1 MKFNTLKYIN
11 LFLAISTIIIIF
23 NFYEFV
29 VEKSTMQYSDWH
41 YYQGGFVRR
50 GLPGEIFYQLYN
62 LTKIPLDLIVFVFVS
77 SFYVLFGIFL

>member
-29 VEKSTMQYSDWH
+29 VEKSTMQYSDWLIN
-41 YYQGGFVRR
+41 YQGGFV
-50 GLPGEIFYQLYN
+50 N
-62 LTKIPLDLIVFVFVS
+62 
-77 SFYVLFGIFL
+77 